1 MTYQYFNTF
10 KYVLTQ
16 RCVFDFI
23 LSEVSRDENVC
34 VNVNRRLS
42 IKDRLRRRHEEFKYK
57 IQKKS
62 ESKKKKN
69 VIMSSLP
76 STRLK
81 FL

>member
-62 ESKKKKN
+62 ES
-69 VIMSSLP
+69 
-76 STRLK
+76 
-81 FL
+81 